1 MLVRV
6 QRTWQSNA
14 QKVAHISTADLVT
27 QSNQSVLT
35 L

>member
-6 QRTWQSNA
+6 QRTRQSNTH
-14 QKVAHISTADLVT
+14 KVAHISTGDLVT
-27 QSNQSVLT
+27 QSNQSVHT